1 MGFELD
7 WTASARQLLND
18 KFAGKFVGGLPF
30 GKDACEAG
38 LGDIPDSGIAVVSGF
53 DVNDC
58 HRFISLGHTSY
69 GYLAQ
74 ARTNSLA
81 RQVIS
86 DGTNRTTQALF
97 HRLAGATSI
106 ECAQVE
112 SAQDSFAYAPAMSSC
127 ECLAEGP
134 ARPIDIGFWYVL
146 SVGNDLLLPT
156 S

>member
-81 RQVIS
+81 TQVIS
-86 DGTNRTTQALF
+86 DGTEQDDPSAIPPSGGRDVDRMRAS
-97 HRLAGATSI
+97 RKRAG
-106 ECAQVE
+106 QL
-112 SAQDSFAYAPAMSSC
+112 
-127 ECLAEGP
+127 CLCPG
-134 ARPIDIGFWYVL
+134 DVFM
-146 SVGNDLLLPT
+146 
-156 S
+156 